1 MVIQDVIYKC
11 FLLLSSPNSPPF
23 AFVIMSCG
31 TVFKERVLSDK
42 PLHSRNNHFALLNTH
57 TSVKVKLHVR
67 LNQLRRKRR
76 SVERRAIIYALAREN
91 VIKHETGTILPLSA
105 STII

>member
-11 FLLLSSPNSPPF
+11 FLFLSSPNSPPF
-23 AFVIMSCG
+23 VFVICL
-31 TVFKERVLSDK
+31 VEQYLERVLSDK

-67 LNQLRRKRR
+67 LHQLRRKRR
-76 SVERRAIIYALAREN
+76 SVERSAILDALAREN
-91 VIKHETGTILPLSA
+91 VMKHETGTILPLNA
-105 STII
+105 SKIT